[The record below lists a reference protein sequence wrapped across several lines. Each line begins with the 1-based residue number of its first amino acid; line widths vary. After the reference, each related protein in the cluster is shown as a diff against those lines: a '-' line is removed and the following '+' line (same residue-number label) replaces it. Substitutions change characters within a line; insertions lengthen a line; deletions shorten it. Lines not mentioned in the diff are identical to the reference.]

1 LALVDQTIPIIF
13 LAPHDAIFDKTLG
26 NIHEIIARKGRLH
39 VITDQA
45 GAEKMPAVGLTQCL
59 ILPDAPDP
67 IFNPFIQTMALQLL
81 AYYTA
86 LERGCSI
93 DKPRN
98 LAKSVTVE

>member
-1 LALVDQTIPIIF
+1 MHIIF
-13 LAPHDAIFDKTLG
+13 LAPHAGIFDKSLG
-26 NIHEIIARKGRLH
+26 NIHEIMARKGQLY

-45 GAEKMPAVGLTQCL
+45 GAEKMPAVGLIQCL

-86 LERGCSI
+86 LARGCSI